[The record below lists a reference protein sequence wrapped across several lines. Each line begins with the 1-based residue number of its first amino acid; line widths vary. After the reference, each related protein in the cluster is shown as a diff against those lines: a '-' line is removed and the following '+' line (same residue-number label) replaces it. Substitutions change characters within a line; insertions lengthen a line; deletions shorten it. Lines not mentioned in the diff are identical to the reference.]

1 MAFKIDKQKL
11 DNSWY
16 GVLLGILLPIITFFV
31 NYLIH
36 FRGMPLFRVFITIHR
51 GQMEFPITTFCILPS
66 VTAFFIFMWIDLDRI
81 SRGLLYT
88 ILPYVIFMVW
98 KFST

>member
-1 MAFKIDKQKL
+1 MAIQFDKKKF

-16 GVLLGILLPIITFFV
+16 GLLLGILLPVLAFYI

-36 FRGMPLFRVFITIHR
+36 FNGMPLHRVWIMIER
-51 GQMEFPITTFCILPS
+51 GQMGFPLTTFCILPS
-66 VTAFFIFMWIDLDRI
+66 VVGFFIFMWIDMDKV